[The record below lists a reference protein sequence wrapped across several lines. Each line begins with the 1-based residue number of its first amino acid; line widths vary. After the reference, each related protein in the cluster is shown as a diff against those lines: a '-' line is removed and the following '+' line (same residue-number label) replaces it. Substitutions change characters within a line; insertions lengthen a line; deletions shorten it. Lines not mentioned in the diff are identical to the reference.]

1 MRDWK
6 EVFAEL
12 GKDFDVKDLRDLT
25 EEIER
30 QKKAKAKATKKV
42 QFPQLQDEEE
52 EETPSKRSQ
61 PYAPIWVYRKRLD
74 KVLGMGGYRVN
85 VTSPCIQYAKKRDA
99 DILTVQVS
107 LQLLEDD
114 FRTVA
119 FEVQKP
125 GLAEIT
131 NAGALQM
138 NLGKATSA
146 GLKDCCDE
154 FKIGGNI
161 EWIWKKAHSTV
172 HAGQK
177 NTYWQNQQPAL
188 QPSAS
193 ASQEQ
198 QRPVTTEEI
207 FKVSPVGALSE
218 GKNGNY
224 YIPVRTSNGKEV
236 ELWFYKDRYE
246 PLLAQE
252 SKCTSKGCKNRLDD
266 ILKVWA
272 VSKGVL
278 SLKGQINEERG
289 KLYFHQLVDSKK

>member
-1 MRDWK
+1 MRVWK

-25 EEIER
+25 EEIEKA
-30 QKKAKAKATKKV
+30 KKAKKAKKA
-42 QFPQLQDEEE
+42 PQVFQSEEE
-52 EETPSKRSQ
+52 EIPSKRSQ

-74 KVLGMGGYRVN
+74 KVLGLGGYRVN
-85 VTSPCIQYAKKRDA
+85 VTNPCVQHAQKLNI

-131 NAGALQM
+131 NAGSLQM

-161 EWIWKKAHSTV
+161 EWIWRNAHSTV
-172 HAGQK
+172 PAGQK
-177 NTYWQNQQPAL
+177 NAYWQNQQPVRQTSTSVA
-188 QPSAS
+188 
-193 ASQEQ
+193 QEQQ
-198 QRPVTTEEI
+198 QRPVATEEI
-207 FKVSPVGALSE
+207 FKVSPAGALSE
-218 GKNGNY
+218 GKNGTY

-236 ELWFYKDRYE
+236 ELWFYKDRCE
-246 PLLAQE
+246 PLLSQA
-252 SKCTSKGCKNRLDD
+252 SKCPSMGCKNRLDD